1 MSSEEKNEFD
11 GEVMQEESIEPLD
24 DDGAEPV
31 IDHADDDDEIVVDA
45 IPVAADDGTAAVD
58 DEDVVIIEALDEAI
72 ADELETIDLE
82 AKIAQLEEEL
92 AVAQAEAA
100 ANLDQMKRVAA
111 EFQNSKRRQEKQL
124 ADAIDRASEHVV
136 RSLLPVLDGFD
147 LAFQNAPADLGDEDA
162 AWIDGF
168 QQIQKT
174 LLDLL
179 ATQGVEPVPAQGEFD
194 PNMHEAISS
203 EPSDE
208 VESGHIIETLRGG
221 YTHKGQT
228 LRPALVRVAM

>member
-1 MSSEEKNEFD
+1 
-11 GEVMQEESIEPLD
+11 V
-24 DDGAEPV
+24 
-31 IDHADDDDEIVVDA
+31 
-45 IPVAADDGTAAVD
+45 
-58 DEDVVIIEALDEAI
+58 VVIETLDEVV
-72 ADELETIDLE
+72 ADELETNDL
-82 AKIAQLEEEL
+82 ATKIAQLEEEL
-92 AVAQAEAA
+92 AAAQAEAA

-168 QQIQKT
+168 KQIQKT

-179 ATQGVEPVPAQGEFD
+179 AGQGVEPVAAEGEFD

-203 EPSDE
+203 EPNDD
-208 VESGHIIETLRGG
+208 VESGHIIETLRSG